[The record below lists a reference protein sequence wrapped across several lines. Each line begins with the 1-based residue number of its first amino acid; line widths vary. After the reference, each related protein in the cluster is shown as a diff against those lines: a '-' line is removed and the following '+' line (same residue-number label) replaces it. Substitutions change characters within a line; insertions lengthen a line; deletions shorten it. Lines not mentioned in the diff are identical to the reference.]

1 MTNLDSVPCRV
12 EGVMGRVV
20 DGEAVLVL
28 PMKGKVKVLN
38 EVGAF
43 IWSKVD
49 GVNTVRAISN
59 SVCAE
64 YDVDQSEA
72 EKDTLTFLTDLEER
86 DVIFFN

>member
-1 MTNLDSVPCRV
+1 
-12 EGVMGRVV
+12 MGRVV

-28 PMKGKVKVLN
+28 PVKGKVKVLN

-49 GVNTVRAISN
+49 GVNTVRAISK

-72 EKDTLTFLTDLEER
+72 EKDSLAFLTDLEER